1 VCLILFKKQGWKKK
15 QENVEKFTPTVTFVP
30 TVKKNQLPKKRKFE

>member
-30 TVKKNQLPKKRKFE
+30 TVKKTNSQKNEI

>member
-1 VCLILFKKQGWKKK
+1 VFDSLQETGMEKK

-30 TVKKNQLPKKRKFE
+30 TVKKTNSQKNEI